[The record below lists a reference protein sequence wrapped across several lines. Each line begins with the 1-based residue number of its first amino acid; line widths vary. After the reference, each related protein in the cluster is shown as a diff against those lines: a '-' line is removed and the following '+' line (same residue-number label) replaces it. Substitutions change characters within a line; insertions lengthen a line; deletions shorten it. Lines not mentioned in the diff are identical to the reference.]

1 MMDINKVI
9 QVIQSAVEENLET
22 IILMLIVVS
31 SLYLI
36 NILFGTIVGTITEEF
51 IPKKFFFG
59 IFKGLV
65 ADVGIFSFCYTL
77 NLFSLTLQQTKDI
90 SISADFITTIEVFT
104 ILVVWGIDLAKDIV
118 EKIKS
123 MKTLKYISY
132 DDVQVQQNPQRE
144 EGIG

>member
-1 MMDINKVI
+1 MNINNVI
-9 QVIQSAVEENLET
+9 KIIQSAVQSNLET
-22 IILMLIVVS
+22 IILMLIVVT

-36 NILFGTIVGTITEEF
+36 NILFGTVLGTIEEKF

-59 IFKGLV
+59 FFKCFS
-65 ADVGIFSFCYTL
+65 ADIGIFAFCYTL
-77 NLFSLTLQQTKDI
+77 NLFALTLQQTNDI
-90 SISADFITTIEVFT
+90 TISADFITTIEVFT

-132 DDVQVQQNPQRE
+132 EDVYVQDNPNQE